1 MSEHPRRERISALV
15 DEPGSDPEA
24 VGHVR
29 DCAECRREL
38 ERMRKMRMALS
49 ALDDLEPPEE
59 SWDRIAASLTP
70 PEGERGRLRSA
81 ERSVPLRAAAAVLL
95 FAAGA
100 WVGTWLEEGAGPAG
114 GEEASPAGV
123 AAEAGAT
130 GEGLSYDEAFA
141 RLERLRS
148 AGPSPEEAL
157 RDPAAAAEHLTR
169 LDALVQATRRAV
181 RETPADPNL
190 NDFLFEVVQEREA
203 LEEALQFATLE
214 YR

>member
-1 MSEHPRRERISALV
+1 MSEHPPHERISALV

-24 VGHVR
+24 AAHVE
-29 DCAECRREL
+29 ECRECASEA

-59 SWDRIAASLTP
+59 SWERIAASLPP
-70 PEGERGRLRSA
+70 PEGGGVRFAGRSRALQ
-81 ERSVPLRAAAAVLL
+81 AAAAVLL

-100 WVGTWLEEGAGPAG
+100 WVGTRLGADDGGVGGPEGRPPATM
-114 GEEASPAGV
+114 EA
-123 AAEAGAT
+123 AT
-130 GEGLSYDEAFA
+130 GTSGLSYHEAFA

-169 LDALVQATRRAV
+169 LDALIQAARRAV

-203 LEEALQFATLE
+203 IEEALDLASLE